1 MSEQRIGVVGAG
13 TMGQG
18 IAQVV
23 AASGF
28 NVRLYDVA
36 DEQLTRAKG
45 AIDKGLEK
53 LVAKEKMTAEGKQ
66 EALARLSTTTA
77 LDALSDCSVII
88 EAAPEQPALKE
99 KLFRDLSHLSS
110 DAILA
115 SNTSSLSLT
124 RLAAVC
130 ERPERV
136 VGMHFFN
143 PVPVLKLVEVIRAEQ
158 TSDATVERIEALAR
172 LSTTTAL
179 DALSDCSVI
188 IEAAPEQPALKEKL
202 FRDLSHLSSDAILAS
217 NTSSLSLTRL
227 AAVCERP
234 ERGVGMHFFNP
245 VPVLKLVEV
254 IRAEQTSDA
263 TVERIEALAKAL
275 GKTAVPVGDAP
286 GFAVNRLL
294 VPMINEAAFIVQEG
308 TATPEAI
315 DEAMKLGAA
324 HPMGPLALADLIGLD
339 VCLAIMD
346 VLQEGF
352 GDPKYRPCPLLK
364 RMVAAG
370 YLGRK
375 SGRGFYI
382 YE

>member
-1 MSEQRIGVVGAG
+1 
-13 TMGQG
+13 MGQG

-28 NVRLYDVA
+28 TVRLFDVA
-36 DEQLTRAKG
+36 DEQLTRAQ
-45 AIDKGLEK
+45 ANIDKGLGK
-53 LVAKEKMTAEGKQ
+53 LVAKEKMSEPAKQ
-66 EALARLSTTTA
+66 EALARLSTTTD
-77 LDALSDCSVII
+77 LEALSDCGIII

-158 TSDATVERIEALAR
+158 TSDT
-172 LSTTTAL
+172 
-179 DALSDCSVI
+179 
-188 IEAAPEQPALKEKL
+188 
-202 FRDLSHLSSDAILAS
+202 
-217 NTSSLSLTRL
+217 
-227 AAVCERP
+227 
-234 ERGVGMHFFNP
+234 
-245 VPVLKLVEV
+245 
-254 IRAEQTSDA
+254 

-275 GKTAVPVGDAP
+275 GKTAVPIGDSP

-339 VCLAIMD
+339 VCLAIMN

-364 RMVAAG
+364 RMVDAG

-375 SGRGFYI
+375 SGRGFHI

>member
-1 MSEQRIGVVGAG
+1 MSEQAIGVVGAG

-18 IAQVV
+18 IAQVLV
-23 AASGF
+23 QSGF
-28 NVRLYDVA
+28 AVQLYDVA
-36 DEQLTRAKG
+36 GEQLERARG
-45 AIDKGLEK
+45 GIDKGLGK
-53 LVAKEKMTAEGKQ
+53 LVAKEKLS
-66 EALARLSTTTA
+66 EADKAAAMARLATSTA
-77 LDALSDCSVII
+77 LDALRDCEVII

-99 KLFRDLSHLSS
+99 KLFRDLSRLTH

-158 TSDATVERIEALAR
+158 TSDATVARIEALTE
-172 LSTTTAL
+172 S
-179 DALSDCSVI
+179 
-188 IEAAPEQPALKEKL
+188 
-202 FRDLSHLSSDAILAS
+202 
-217 NTSSLSLTRL
+217 
-227 AAVCERP
+227 
-234 ERGVGMHFFNP
+234 
-245 VPVLKLVEV
+245 
-254 IRAEQTSDA
+254 
-263 TVERIEALAKAL
+263 L
-275 GKTAVPVGDAP
+275 GKTAVAIADSP

-294 VPMINEAAFIVQEG
+294 VPMINEAAFLLQEG
-308 TATPEAI
+308 VASAADI
-315 DEAMKLGAA
+315 DESMKLGAA

-339 VCLAIMD
+339 VCLSIME

-375 SGRGFYI
+375 TGRGFHV

>member
-36 DEQLTRAKG
+36 DEQLTHAKG

-136 VGMHFFN
+136 
-143 PVPVLKLVEVIRAEQ
+143 
-158 TSDATVERIEALAR
+158 
-172 LSTTTAL
+172 
-179 DALSDCSVI
+179 
-188 IEAAPEQPALKEKL
+188 
-202 FRDLSHLSSDAILAS
+202 
-217 NTSSLSLTRL
+217 
-227 AAVCERP
+227 
-234 ERGVGMHFFNP
+234 VGMHFFNP

>member
-1 MSEQRIGVVGAG
+1 MSQQTIGVVGAG

-18 IAQVV
+18 IAQVLITG
-23 AASGF
+23 GF
-28 NVRLYDVA
+28 PVQLYDVA
-36 DEQLTRAKG
+36 NDQLGRAQA
-45 AIDKGLEK
+45 AIDKGLGR
-53 LVAKEKMTAEGKQ
+53 LVAKEKLGEAEKGEAMARLELTTSL
-66 EALARLSTTTA
+66 EALRG
-77 LDALSDCSVII
+77 CEVII

-99 KLFRDLSHLSS
+99 KLFRDLSRLTH

-158 TSDATVERIEALAR
+158 TSDATAVRIEELAR
-172 LSTTTAL
+172 
-179 DALSDCSVI
+179 
-188 IEAAPEQPALKEKL
+188 Q
-202 FRDLSHLSSDAILAS
+202 
-217 NTSSLSLTRL
+217 
-227 AAVCERP
+227 
-234 ERGVGMHFFNP
+234 
-245 VPVLKLVEV
+245 
-254 IRAEQTSDA
+254 
-263 TVERIEALAKAL
+263 L
-275 GKTAVPVGDAP
+275 GKTPVSIADSP

-294 VPMINEAAFIVQEG
+294 VPMINEAAFLLQEG
-308 TATPEAI
+308 AGSAEDI
-315 DEAMKLGAA
+315 DQAMKLGAA

-339 VCLAIMD
+339 VCLAIME

-375 SGRGFYI
+375 SGRGFHS

>member
-1 MSEQRIGVVGAG
+1 MSQQPIGVVGAG

-18 IAQVV
+18 IAQVLV
-23 AASGF
+23 TSGF
-28 NVRLYDVA
+28 AVQLYDVA
-36 DEQLTRAKG
+36 DEQLARARG
-45 AIDKGLEK
+45 TIDKGLGK
-53 LVAKEKMTAEGKQ
+53 LVAKEKLS
-66 EALARLSTTTA
+66 EADKGEAMVRLSTSTA
-77 LDALSDCSVII
+77 LDALRDCAVII

-99 KLFRDLSHLSS
+99 KLFRDLSRLTY

-158 TSDATVERIEALAR
+158 TSDATVERIEAL
-172 LSTTTAL
+172 T
-179 DALSDCSVI
+179 
-188 IEAAPEQPALKEKL
+188 Q
-202 FRDLSHLSSDAILAS
+202 
-217 NTSSLSLTRL
+217 
-227 AAVCERP
+227 
-234 ERGVGMHFFNP
+234 
-245 VPVLKLVEV
+245 
-254 IRAEQTSDA
+254 
-263 TVERIEALAKAL
+263 AL
-275 GKTAVPVGDAP
+275 GKTAVAIADSP

-294 VPMINEAAFIVQEG
+294 VPMINEAAFMLQEG
-308 TATPEAI
+308 AATAEDI
-315 DEAMKLGAA
+315 DQSMKLGAA

-339 VCLAIMD
+339 VCLAIME
-346 VLQEGF
+346 VLQQGF

-364 RMVAAG
+364 RMVDAG

-375 SGRGFYI
+375 SGRGFHV

>member
-36 DEQLTRAKG
+36 DEQLTRAKN

-158 TSDATVERIEALAR
+158 TSDATVERIEAL
-172 LSTTTAL
+172 T
-179 DALSDCSVI
+179 
-188 IEAAPEQPALKEKL
+188 
-202 FRDLSHLSSDAILAS
+202 
-217 NTSSLSLTRL
+217 
-227 AAVCERP
+227 
-234 ERGVGMHFFNP
+234 
-245 VPVLKLVEV
+245 
-254 IRAEQTSDA
+254 
-263 TVERIEALAKAL
+263 KAL

-315 DEAMKLGAA
+315 DDAMKLGAA
-324 HPMGPLALADLIGLD
+324 HPMGPLALAVLFGLD
-339 VCLAIMD
+339 VCLAIME

>member
-13 TMGQG
+13 TMGRS
-18 IAQVV
+18 ITQVV

-158 TSDATVERIEALAR
+158 TSDATVERIEALA
-172 LSTTTAL
+172 
-179 DALSDCSVI
+179 
-188 IEAAPEQPALKEKL
+188 
-202 FRDLSHLSSDAILAS
+202 
-217 NTSSLSLTRL
+217 
-227 AAVCERP
+227 
-234 ERGVGMHFFNP
+234 
-245 VPVLKLVEV
+245 
-254 IRAEQTSDA
+254 
-263 TVERIEALAKAL
+263 KAL

>member
-1 MSEQRIGVVGAG
+1 MSEQAIGVVGAG

-18 IAQVV
+18 IAQVLV
-23 AASGF
+23 QSGF
-28 NVRLYDVA
+28 AVQLYDVA
-36 DEQLTRAKG
+36 DEQLERARG
-45 AIDKGLEK
+45 GIDKGLGK
-53 LVAKEKMTAEGKQ
+53 LVAKEKLS
-66 EALARLSTTTA
+66 EADKAAAMARLATSTA
-77 LDALSDCSVII
+77 LDALRDCEVII

-99 KLFRDLSHLSS
+99 KLFRDLSRLTH

-158 TSDATVERIEALAR
+158 TCDATVARIEALTE
-172 LSTTTAL
+172 S
-179 DALSDCSVI
+179 
-188 IEAAPEQPALKEKL
+188 
-202 FRDLSHLSSDAILAS
+202 
-217 NTSSLSLTRL
+217 
-227 AAVCERP
+227 
-234 ERGVGMHFFNP
+234 
-245 VPVLKLVEV
+245 
-254 IRAEQTSDA
+254 
-263 TVERIEALAKAL
+263 L
-275 GKTAVPVGDAP
+275 GKTAVAIADSP

-294 VPMINEAAFIVQEG
+294 VPMINEAAFLLQEG
-308 TATPEAI
+308 VASAADI
-315 DEAMKLGAA
+315 DESMKLGAA

-339 VCLAIMD
+339 VCLSIME

-375 SGRGFYI
+375 TGRGFHV

>member
-1 MSEQRIGVVGAG
+1 MSQQPIGVVGAG

-18 IAQVV
+18 IAQVLV
-23 AASGF
+23 QSGF
-28 NVRLYDVA
+28 DVQLYDVA
-36 DEQLTRAKG
+36 DEQLERARG
-45 AIDKGLEK
+45 SIDKGLGK
-53 LVAKEKMTAEGKQ
+53 LVAKEKLSDADKDAAM
-66 EALARLSTTTA
+66 ARLATSTA
-77 LDALSDCSVII
+77 LDALRDCEVII

-99 KLFRDLSHLSS
+99 KLFRDLSRLTH

-158 TSDATVERIEALAR
+158 TSDATVARIE
-172 LSTTTAL
+172 
-179 DALSDCSVI
+179 
-188 IEAAPEQPALKEKL
+188 KL
-202 FRDLSHLSSDAILAS
+202 
-217 NTSSLSLTRL
+217 T
-227 AAVCERP
+227 
-234 ERGVGMHFFNP
+234 
-245 VPVLKLVEV
+245 
-254 IRAEQTSDA
+254 Q
-263 TVERIEALAKAL
+263 AL
-275 GKTAVPVGDAP
+275 GKTAVAIADSP

-294 VPMINEAAFIVQEG
+294 VPMINEAAFLLQEG
-308 TATPEAI
+308 VASAEDI
-315 DEAMKLGAA
+315 DESMKLGAA
-324 HPMGPLALADLIGLD
+324 HPLGPLALADLIGLD
-339 VCLAIMD
+339 VCLSIME

-352 GDPKYRPCPLLK
+352 GDPKYRPCPLLR

-375 SGRGFYI
+375 SGRGFHV

>member
-1 MSEQRIGVVGAG
+1 MTRQAIGVVGAG

-18 IAQVV
+18 IAQVLV
-23 AASGF
+23 ASGF
-28 NVRLYDVA
+28 PTRLYDVA
-36 DEQLTRAKG
+36 AEQLGRTQA
-45 AIDKGLEK
+45 AIDKGLGR
-53 LVAKEKMTAEGKQ
+53 LVAKEKLSDDDKAEAMARLETTTSL
-66 EALARLSTTTA
+66 EALRG
-77 LDALSDCSVII
+77 CEVII

-99 KLFRDLSHLSS
+99 KLFRDLSRLSH

-158 TSDATVERIEALAR
+158 TSDATAARIE
-172 LSTTTAL
+172 
-179 DALSDCSVI
+179 
-188 IEAAPEQPALKEKL
+188 E
-202 FRDLSHLSSDAILAS
+202 
-217 NTSSLSLTRL
+217 LTR
-227 AAVCERP
+227 
-234 ERGVGMHFFNP
+234 
-245 VPVLKLVEV
+245 
-254 IRAEQTSDA
+254 Q
-263 TVERIEALAKAL
+263 L
-275 GKTAVPVGDAP
+275 GKTPVAIADSP

-294 VPMINEAAFIVQEG
+294 IPMINEAAFLLQEG
-308 TATPEAI
+308 AASAEDI
-315 DEAMKLGAA
+315 DQSMQLGAA

-339 VCLAIMD
+339 VCLAIME

-352 GDPKYRPCPLLK
+352 GDPKYRPCPLLR

-375 SGRGFYI
+375 SGRGFHI
-382 YE
+382 YQ

>member
-1 MSEQRIGVVGAG
+1 MSEQPIGVVGAG

-18 IAQVV
+18 IAQVL
-23 AASGF
+23 ATSGF
-28 NVRLYDVA
+28 AVKLYDVA
-36 DEQLTRAKG
+36 DEQLGRARA
-45 AIDKGLEK
+45 AIDKGLGK
-53 LVAKEKMTAEGKQ
+53 LVAKEKLVADDQQAAM
-66 EALARLSTTTA
+66 ARLDTTTD
-77 LDALSDCSVII
+77 LDALRDCEVII

-99 KLFRDLSHLSS
+99 KLFRDLSRLTH

-158 TSDATVERIEALAR
+158 TSDATVARIE
-172 LSTTTAL
+172 
-179 DALSDCSVI
+179 
-188 IEAAPEQPALKEKL
+188 K
-202 FRDLSHLSSDAILAS
+202 
-217 NTSSLSLTRL
+217 L
-227 AAVCERP
+227 AA
-234 ERGVGMHFFNP
+234 
-245 VPVLKLVEV
+245 
-254 IRAEQTSDA
+254 D
-263 TVERIEALAKAL
+263 L
-275 GKTAVPVGDAP
+275 GKTAVPVGDSP

-294 VPMINEAAFIVQEG
+294 VPMINEAAFLVQEG
-308 TATPEAI
+308 AATPEAV

-339 VCLAIMD
+339 VCLAIME

-375 SGRGFYI
+375 TGRGFHVYS
-382 YE
+382 

>member
-99 KLFRDLSHLSS
+99 KLFRDISHLSS

-158 TSDATVERIEALAR
+158 TSDATVERIEAL
-172 LSTTTAL
+172 T
-179 DALSDCSVI
+179 
-188 IEAAPEQPALKEKL
+188 
-202 FRDLSHLSSDAILAS
+202 
-217 NTSSLSLTRL
+217 
-227 AAVCERP
+227 
-234 ERGVGMHFFNP
+234 
-245 VPVLKLVEV
+245 
-254 IRAEQTSDA
+254 
-263 TVERIEALAKAL
+263 KAL

>member
-1 MSEQRIGVVGAG
+1 MSEQPIGVVGAG

-28 NVRLYDVA
+28 TVRLFDVA
-36 DEQLTRAKG
+36 DEQLSRAQ
-45 AIDKGLEK
+45 ASIDKGLGK
-53 LVAKEKMTAEGKQ
+53 LVEKQKISESAKQ
-66 EALARLSTTTA
+66 EALARLSTTTD
-77 LDALSDCSVII
+77 LEALSDCGIII

-158 TSDATVERIEALAR
+158 TSDT
-172 LSTTTAL
+172 
-179 DALSDCSVI
+179 
-188 IEAAPEQPALKEKL
+188 
-202 FRDLSHLSSDAILAS
+202 
-217 NTSSLSLTRL
+217 
-227 AAVCERP
+227 
-234 ERGVGMHFFNP
+234 
-245 VPVLKLVEV
+245 
-254 IRAEQTSDA
+254 

-275 GKTAVPVGDAP
+275 GKTAVPIGDSP

-308 TATPEAI
+308 AATPEAI

-339 VCLAIMD
+339 VCLAIMN

-364 RMVAAG
+364 RMVDAG

-375 SGRGFYI
+375 SGRGFHI

>member
-1 MSEQRIGVVGAG
+1 MSEQPIGVVGAG

-18 IAQVV
+18 IAQVLV
-23 AASGF
+23 QSDFA
-28 NVRLYDVA
+28 VQLYDVA
-36 DEQLTRAKG
+36 DEQLERARG
-45 AIDKGLEK
+45 SIDKGLGK
-53 LVAKEKMTAEGKQ
+53 LVAKERLSETDKDAAM
-66 EALARLSTTTA
+66 ARLATSTA
-77 LDALSDCSVII
+77 LDALRDCEVII

-99 KLFRDLSHLSS
+99 KLFRDLSRLTH

-143 PVPVLKLVEVIRAEQ
+143 PVPVLRLVEVIRAEQ
-158 TSDATVERIEALAR
+158 TSDATVARIEAL
-172 LSTTTAL
+172 T
-179 DALSDCSVI
+179 
-188 IEAAPEQPALKEKL
+188 E
-202 FRDLSHLSSDAILAS
+202 
-217 NTSSLSLTRL
+217 
-227 AAVCERP
+227 
-234 ERGVGMHFFNP
+234 
-245 VPVLKLVEV
+245 
-254 IRAEQTSDA
+254 
-263 TVERIEALAKAL
+263 AL
-275 GKTAVPVGDAP
+275 GKTAVAIADSP

-294 VPMINEAAFIVQEG
+294 VPMINEAAFLLQEG
-308 TATPEAI
+308 VASAADI

-324 HPMGPLALADLIGLD
+324 HPLGPLALADLIGLD
-339 VCLAIMD
+339 VCLSIME

-352 GDPKYRPCPLLK
+352 GDPKYRPCPLLR

-375 SGRGFYI
+375 SGRGFHV

>member
-36 DEQLTRAKG
+36 DEQLTRAKN

-158 TSDATVERIEALAR
+158 TSDATVERIEAL
-172 LSTTTAL
+172 T
-179 DALSDCSVI
+179 
-188 IEAAPEQPALKEKL
+188 
-202 FRDLSHLSSDAILAS
+202 
-217 NTSSLSLTRL
+217 
-227 AAVCERP
+227 
-234 ERGVGMHFFNP
+234 
-245 VPVLKLVEV
+245 
-254 IRAEQTSDA
+254 
-263 TVERIEALAKAL
+263 KAL

-339 VCLAIMD
+339 VCLAIME

>member
-1 MSEQRIGVVGAG
+1 MNGSNSMSQQTIGVVGAG

-18 IAQVV
+18 IAQVLITG
-23 AASGF
+23 GF
-28 NVRLYDVA
+28 PVQLYDVA
-36 DEQLTRAKG
+36 NDQLGRAQA
-45 AIDKGLEK
+45 AIDKGLGK
-53 LVAKEKMTAEGKQ
+53 LVAKEKLGEAEKGEAMARLELTTSL
-66 EALARLSTTTA
+66 EALRG
-77 LDALSDCSVII
+77 CEVII

-99 KLFRDLSHLSS
+99 KLFRDLSRLTH

-158 TSDATVERIEALAR
+158 TSDATAVRIEELAR
-172 LSTTTAL
+172 
-179 DALSDCSVI
+179 
-188 IEAAPEQPALKEKL
+188 Q
-202 FRDLSHLSSDAILAS
+202 
-217 NTSSLSLTRL
+217 
-227 AAVCERP
+227 
-234 ERGVGMHFFNP
+234 
-245 VPVLKLVEV
+245 
-254 IRAEQTSDA
+254 
-263 TVERIEALAKAL
+263 L
-275 GKTAVPVGDAP
+275 GKTPVAIADSP

-294 VPMINEAAFIVQEG
+294 VPMINEAAFLLQEG
-308 TATPEAI
+308 AGSAEDI
-315 DEAMKLGAA
+315 DQAMKLGAA

-339 VCLAIMD
+339 VCLAIME

-375 SGRGFYI
+375 SGRGFHT

>member
-36 DEQLTRAKG
+36 DEQLTRAKS
-45 AIDKGLEK
+45 AIDKGFEK
-53 LVAKEKMTAEGKQ
+53 LVTKEKMTAEGKQ
-66 EALARLSTTTA
+66 EALARLSTATA

-158 TSDATVERIEALAR
+158 TSDATVERIEALA
-172 LSTTTAL
+172 
-179 DALSDCSVI
+179 
-188 IEAAPEQPALKEKL
+188 
-202 FRDLSHLSSDAILAS
+202 
-217 NTSSLSLTRL
+217 
-227 AAVCERP
+227 
-234 ERGVGMHFFNP
+234 
-245 VPVLKLVEV
+245 
-254 IRAEQTSDA
+254 
-263 TVERIEALAKAL
+263 KAL

-315 DEAMKLGAA
+315 DDAMKLGAA